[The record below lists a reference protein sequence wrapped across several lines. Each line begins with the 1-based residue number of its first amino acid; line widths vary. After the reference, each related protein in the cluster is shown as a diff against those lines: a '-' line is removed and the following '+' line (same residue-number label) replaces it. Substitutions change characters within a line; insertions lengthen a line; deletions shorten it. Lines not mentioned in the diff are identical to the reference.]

1 MPIARKFTLALI
13 ACVIAAL
20 SLNAILT
27 VQNEL
32 GRFEQET
39 AAYQSVVGRALR
51 PAVINVWSVEGRDR
65 AMALVREADQRL
77 RRVEIRWVWLSAPP
91 GDPFAPRIARE
102 RLAPLERG
110 EDVSSVDP
118 GERELL
124 TYVPLVPP
132 EASPSIG
139 ALEISHSLDREAE
152 VRRGALR
159 QALFVVVG
167 LTLVTAIVTSVLG
180 AWFIGRPMA
189 TFVEQ
194 ARRVGRGDLSARIA
208 ISQRD
213 EFGNL
218 AEELN
223 RMCASLAD
231 SKDAADRANRAKLD
245 AIEQLRH
252 ADRLAT
258 VGRLAAGMAHEL
270 GTPLNVVSA
279 RAKPIMTGSV
289 DENTKREYGR
299 IIVEQVER
307 MTKLMRQLLDFARTR
322 PLSTTQADLTA
333 LVRRVVALVEPISSK
348 KDVHV
353 SVEAAL
359 GAVEARVDPAQMDQ
373 VITNLLVNAIHA
385 SREGDAISV
394 TVTRQDATS
403 PVDGQRKRCAIV
415 RVTDRGE
422 GIKEE
427 NLARVFE
434 PFFTTKVVGEGTGL
448 GLSVAYGIVRDHG
461 GWINVE
467 SSPANGSSFSVNLPE
482 STS

>member
-1 MPIARKFTLALI
+1 M
-13 ACVIAAL
+13 
-20 SLNAILT
+20 
-27 VQNEL
+27 
-32 GRFEQET
+32 
-39 AAYQSVVGRALR
+39 
-51 PAVINVWSVEGRDR
+51 
-65 AMALVREADQRL
+65 
-77 RRVEIRWVWLSAPP
+77 
-91 GDPFAPRIARE
+91 
-102 RLAPLERG
+102 
-110 EDVSSVDP
+110 SSVDP
-118 GERELL
+118 GERESDLRP
-124 TYVPLVPP
+124 V
-132 EASPSIG
+132 G
-139 ALEISHSLDREAE
+139 AARGEPVHRRALGNFSYSLDREAE

-279 RAKPIMTGSV
+279 RAKPIMTGAV

-299 IIVEQVER
+299 
-307 MTKLMRQLLDFARTR
+307 A
-322 PLSTTQADLTA
+322 
-333 LVRRVVALVEPISSK
+333 SS
-348 KDVHV
+348 
-353 SVEAAL
+353 
-359 GAVEARVDPAQMDQ
+359 
-373 VITNLLVNAIHA
+373 
-385 SREGDAISV
+385 SR
-394 TVTRQDATS
+394 
-403 PVDGQRKRCAIV
+403 
-415 RVTDRGE
+415 
-422 GIKEE
+422 
-427 NLARVFE
+427 
-434 PFFTTKVVGEGTGL
+434 
-448 GLSVAYGIVRDHG
+448 
-461 GWINVE
+461 
-467 SSPANGSSFSVNLPE
+467 SSE
-482 STS
+482 